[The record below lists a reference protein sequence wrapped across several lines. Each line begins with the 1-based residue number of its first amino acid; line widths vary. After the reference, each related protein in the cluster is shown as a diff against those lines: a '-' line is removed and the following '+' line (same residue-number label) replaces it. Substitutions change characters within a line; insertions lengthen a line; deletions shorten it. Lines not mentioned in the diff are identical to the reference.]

1 MPYRNLGNKAH
12 TYIHL
17 SSICGIAI
25 GLPLNKVVL
34 SISLMIG
41 ILNLLIEANYKTY
54 WNNLKA
60 SKTTWFIGSFWL
72 LHVVGLLWTSEMNF
86 GLSDIR
92 IKLPL
97 IVIPL
102 ILTCKPITERK
113 EINYIFLSFI
123 SSLIFT
129 SFYNYFSYIGIIHDY
144 KYNDIRG
151 LSLFGSHIRYGILIA
166 IGAILSLY
174 LLITQQKIKWLYAM
188 LFTWFAFYT
197 FYSQIISGALAFG
210 IGIIAYLL
218 FYIYQYKRQVFIIS
232 SLVLVLLPILTLVYI
247 NQAKETKPAK
257 LDLTKLD
264 QTTKKGNAY
273 VHSSLGSQHP
283 NGQYIFVNLCEL
295 ELREEWNKVS
305 TFDYDGKDKKGQ
317 ILRYTLMRYMTS
329 MGLKKDA
336 HDFKQLQKSDILNI
350 ENGNADINDTKSGI
364 LARISGIRFQI
375 QNNIDPNGHSLL
387 QRIEYWKTGW
397 QIVKTNWVI
406 GVGTGDTQVAFD
418 KQYDRDNSP
427 LGKENRL
434 RAHNTYLTVW
444 ISFGIIGIG
453 LFGWLI
459 TFYLKTSLQLNHP
472 LAFVFI
478 LIACSTFLIEDTLET
493 QTGVTLFAFFY
504 ALLSVKINPYRS

>member
-17 SSICGIAI
+17 LSICGIAI

-41 ILNLLIEANYKTY
+41 LLNLIIEANYRTY
-54 WNNLKA
+54 WNNLKE
-60 SKTTWFIGSFWL
+60 SKTTWLIGSFWL
-72 LHVVGLLWTSEMNF
+72 LHLVGLLWTSEMNF
-86 GLSDIR
+86 GLSDVR

-102 ILTCKPITERK
+102 ILACKPITERK
-113 EINYIFLSFI
+113 EITYIFISFI
-123 SSLIFT
+123 ASLIFT
-129 SFYNYFSYIGIIHDY
+129 SFYNYFSYIGIIQNY

-166 IGAILSLY
+166 VGAMLSLY
-174 LLITQQKIKWLYAM
+174 LFFSQEKKKWLYVT
-188 LFTWFAFYT
+188 LFAWFAFYT

-210 IGIIAYLL
+210 IGIIAYML
-218 FYIYQYKRQVFIIS
+218 FYIYQYKRQLFIIS
-232 SLVLVLLPILTLVYI
+232 SLVLVLLPTLTLVFIYES
-247 NQAKETKPAK
+247 KETKPAK

-264 QTTKKGNAY
+264 QTTKKGNVY
-273 VHSSLGSQHP
+273 VHSTLGSQHP
-283 NGQYIFVNLCEL
+283 NGQYIFVNLCEV

-305 TFDYDGKDKKGQ
+305 SYAYDGKDKKGQ
-317 ILRYTLMRYMTS
+317 ILRFTLMRYMTS

-336 HDFKQLQKSDILNI
+336 VDFQQLKKSDIINI
-350 ENGNADINDTKSGI
+350 ENGIADINDTKSGI
-364 LARISGIRFQI
+364 LARVNGIRFQI

-387 QRIEYWKTGW
+387 QRIEFWKTGW
-397 QIVKTNWVI
+397 RIIKSNWVI

-418 KQYDRDNSP
+418 KQYNADNTP
-427 LGKENRL
+427 LLKENRL
-434 RAHNTYLTVW
+434 RAHNTYFTAW
-444 ISFGIIGIG
+444 ITFGIIGIG
-453 LFGWLI
+453 LFVWLI
-459 TFYLKTSLQLNHP
+459 TYYLKTSLQLNHP

-504 ALLSVKINPYRS
+504 ALLGVKINPYRS

>member
-54 WNNLKA
+54 WNNLKS

-166 IGAILSLY
+166 IGAILSL
-174 LLITQQKIKWLYAM
+174 
-188 LFTWFAFYT
+188 
-197 FYSQIISGALAFG
+197 
-210 IGIIAYLL
+210 
-218 FYIYQYKRQVFIIS
+218 
-232 SLVLVLLPILTLVYI
+232 
-247 NQAKETKPAK
+247 
-257 LDLTKLD
+257 
-264 QTTKKGNAY
+264 
-273 VHSSLGSQHP
+273 
-283 NGQYIFVNLCEL
+283 
-295 ELREEWNKVS
+295 
-305 TFDYDGKDKKGQ
+305 
-317 ILRYTLMRYMTS
+317 
-329 MGLKKDA
+329 
-336 HDFKQLQKSDILNI
+336 
-350 ENGNADINDTKSGI
+350 
-364 LARISGIRFQI
+364 
-375 QNNIDPNGHSLL
+375 
-387 QRIEYWKTGW
+387 
-397 QIVKTNWVI
+397 
-406 GVGTGDTQVAFD
+406 
-418 KQYDRDNSP
+418 
-427 LGKENRL
+427 
-434 RAHNTYLTVW
+434 
-444 ISFGIIGIG
+444 
-453 LFGWLI
+453 
-459 TFYLKTSLQLNHP
+459 
-472 LAFVFI
+472 
-478 LIACSTFLIEDTLET
+478 
-493 QTGVTLFAFFY
+493 
-504 ALLSVKINPYRS
+504 

>member
-17 SSICGIAI
+17 LAICGIAI

-34 SISLMIG
+34 SISLMVG
-41 ILNLLIEANYKTY
+41 LLNLIIEANFRTY
-54 WNNLKA
+54 WKNLKE
-60 SKTTWFIGSFWL
+60 SKTTWLIGSFWL
-72 LHVVGLLWTSEMNF
+72 LHVVGLLWTSELNF
-86 GLSDIR
+86 GFSDIR

-102 ILTCKPITERK
+102 ISTCKPILEKK
-113 EINYIFLSFI
+113 EINVVFLSFI
-123 SSLIFT
+123 SSLVFT
-129 SFYNYFSYIGIIHDY
+129 SFYNYFSYIGLIDGHQ
-144 KYNDIRG
+144 YNDIRG

-166 IGAILSLY
+166 IGAIISLYMLLSQQKMKWLY
-174 LLITQQKIKWLYAM
+174 LL
-188 LFTWFAFYT
+188 LFSWFAYYT
-197 FYSQIISGALAFG
+197 FYSQIISGAIAFG
-210 IGIIAYLL
+210 IGIVAYGL
-218 FYIYQYKRQVFIIS
+218 YYVYQYKRQLFIIS
-232 SLVLVLLPILTLVYI
+232 SLLLLVLPSIALVFI
-247 NQAKETKPAK
+247 SQAKETKPEK
-257 LDLTKLD
+257 LDLSKLSHKTKN
-264 QTTKKGNAY
+264 GNVY
-273 VHSSLGSQHP
+273 VHSTLGSQHP
-283 NGQYIFVNLCEL
+283 NGQYIFVNLCEV

-305 TFDYDGKDKKGQ
+305 SFDYDGKDKKGQ

-350 ENGNADINDTKSGI
+350 ENGIADINDTKSGI
-364 LARISGIRFQI
+364 LARVNGIRFQI

-387 QRIEYWKTGW
+387 QRIEFWKTGW
-397 QIVKTNWVI
+397 QILKSNWAL
-406 GVGTGDTQVAFD
+406 GVGTGDTQIAFD
-418 KQYDRDNSP
+418 KQYDLDKSP
-427 LGKENRL
+427 LLKENRL

-444 ISFGIIGIG
+444 ITFGILGIG
-453 LFGWLI
+453 LFIWLI
-459 TFYLKTSLQLNHP
+459 GYYLKTSIQLNHP

>member
-1 MPYRNLGNKAH
+1 
-12 TYIHL
+12 
-17 SSICGIAI
+17 
-25 GLPLNKVVL
+25 
-34 SISLMIG
+34 
-41 ILNLLIEANYKTY
+41 
-54 WNNLKA
+54 
-60 SKTTWFIGSFWL
+60 
-72 LHVVGLLWTSEMNF
+72 
-86 GLSDIR
+86 
-92 IKLPL
+92 
-97 IVIPL
+97 
-102 ILTCKPITERK
+102 
-113 EINYIFLSFI
+113 
-123 SSLIFT
+123 
-129 SFYNYFSYIGIIHDY
+129 
-144 KYNDIRG
+144 
-151 LSLFGSHIRYGILIA
+151 
-166 IGAILSLY
+166 
-174 LLITQQKIKWLYAM
+174 
-188 LFTWFAFYT
+188 
-197 FYSQIISGALAFG
+197 
-210 IGIIAYLL
+210 
-218 FYIYQYKRQVFIIS
+218 
-232 SLVLVLLPILTLVYI
+232 
-247 NQAKETKPAK
+247 
-257 LDLTKLD
+257 
-264 QTTKKGNAY
+264 
-273 VHSSLGSQHP
+273 
-283 NGQYIFVNLCEL
+283 
-295 ELREEWNKVS
+295 
-305 TFDYDGKDKKGQ
+305 
-317 ILRYTLMRYMTS
+317 MTS